1 MYREIIDSKILEF
14 TKSRNEVSLSVWKD
28 IKNEFLKFKTGKDT
42 AGKELTDEVEFKLIS
57 KLAAQRRDSEAQF
70 ATGGRADLALK
81 EHAELE
87 VLESLLPKEPTEAE
101 LKASVKAAVEELIAM
116 NGQVSMRDM
125 KAVYSMVRQ
134 KYPTASGGVVANLFK
149 VIL

>member
-57 KLAAQRRDSEAQF
+57 KLAAQRKDSEMQF
-70 ATGGRADLALK
+70 AEAGRVDLALR
-81 EHAELE
+81 ERAELE

-101 LKASVKAAVEELIAM
+101 LKESVKAAVDEIIAM

-134 KYPTASGGVVANLFK
+134 KFPTASGCAVANIFK
-149 VIL
+149 AIL

>member
-57 KLAAQRRDSEAQF
+57 KLAAQRRDSEMQF
-70 ATGGRADLALK
+70 AAGGRADLTLK

-101 LKASVKAAVEELIAM
+101 LKDSVKAAIDEIIAM

-125 KAVYSMVRQ
+125 KTVYSMVRQ
-134 KYPTASGGVVANLFK
+134 KFPTASGGAVANIFRT
-149 VIL
+149 IL

>member
-42 AGKELTDEVEFKLIS
+42 ASKELTDEVEFKLIS
-57 KLAAQRRDSEAQF
+57 KLVAQRRDSEEQF
-70 ATGGRADLALK
+70 AAGGRADLALK

-101 LKASVKAAVEELIAM
+101 LKASVKAAVDELIAM

-149 VIL
+149 AIL

>member
-1 MYREIIDSKILEF
+1 M
-14 TKSRNEVSLSVWKD
+14 
-28 IKNEFLKFKTGKDT
+28 
-42 AGKELTDEVEFKLIS
+42 
-57 KLAAQRRDSEAQF
+57 QF
-70 ATGGRADLALK
+70 AEGGRVDLALK
-81 EHAELE
+81 ERAELE

-101 LKASVKAAVEELIAM
+101 LKASVKAAVDELITM

-149 VIL
+149 ALL

>member
-42 AGKELTDEVEFKLIS
+42 ASKELTDEVEFKLIS
-57 KLAAQRRDSEAQF
+57 KLAAQRRDSEMQF
-70 ATGGRADLALK
+70 AEAGRVDLALK
-81 EHAELE
+81 ERAELE

-101 LKASVKAAVEELIAM
+101 LKASVRAAVDELIAM

-149 VIL
+149 ALL

>member
-1 MYREIIDSKILEF
+1 MYREIVDSKILEF

-42 AGKELTDEVEFKLIS
+42 ASKELTDEVEFKLIS
-57 KLAAQRRDSEAQF
+57 KIAAQRRDSEAQF
-70 ATGGRADLALK
+70 AAGGRADLALK

-101 LKASVKAAVEELIAM
+101 LKASVKAAVDELIAM

-149 VIL
+149 AIL

>member
-1 MYREIIDSKILEF
+1 MYREIIDNKILEF

-42 AGKELTDEVEFKLIS
+42 AGKELTDEDEFKLIS
-57 KLAAQRRDSEAQF
+57 KLAAQRRDSEMQF
-70 ATGGRADLALK
+70 AEAGRVDLALR
-81 EHAELE
+81 ERAELE

-101 LKASVKAAVEELIAM
+101 LKESVKAAVDEIIAM

-149 VIL
+149 AIL

>member
-14 TKSRNEVSLSVWKD
+14 TKSRNEISLGVWKD
-28 IKNEFLKFKTGKDT
+28 IKNEFLRFKTGKDT

-57 KLAAQRRDSEAQF
+57 KLAAQRKDSEMQF
-70 ATGGRADLALK
+70 AEAGRADLAFR
-81 EHAELE
+81 ERAEFE

-101 LKASVKAAVEELIAM
+101 LKDSVKAAVDEIIAM

-149 VIL
+149 AIL

>member
-42 AGKELTDEVEFKLIS
+42 ADKELTDEIEFKLIS
-57 KLAAQRRDSEAQF
+57 KLAAQRRDSEEQF
-70 ATGGRADLALK
+70 AAGGRADLALK

-101 LKASVKAAVEELIAM
+101 LKASVKAAVDELIAM

-149 VIL
+149 AIL